1 MSSAEISDDV
11 NQADARGADAR
22 EADAPEA
29 IAPAGVVTGVTT
41 GSPTSAPTARRS
53 AAAHVNA
60 SGSVG
65 LGGAPEPTAGP
76 NAVPTPES
84 TAVPTATPV
93 PAPASA
99 PAPAPS
105 SAPADFAVL
114 AAKYRPLFARIAEG
128 SVERER
134 ERILPAE
141 QVGWL
146 KASGFTAVRVPVSH
160 GGDGASLPQLFR
172 LLVELA
178 AADSHV
184 AQAIRGHLG
193 FVEDRLYA
201 PDSADRDEW
210 LARFAAGQLVGNAV
224 TEIGAVALGAT
235 NTRLDATPDGFTITG
250 SKFYTT
256 GSIFAEWIDATAVS
270 PDGVEVAALVST
282 APNSAAPGSAAPDSA
297 APGSA
302 APGSVAISDN
312 WTGFGQRL
320 TGSGTTVFTAA
331 PVQAAHVYDFSERF
345 PYQTALYQ
353 LALVAVLAGIARAAE
368 RDAADQ
374 VANRS
379 RAFSHGNSP
388 ITREDPQILDI
399 VGRISADAFAAE
411 AVTERAAQSLQRA
424 FDARESS
431 AEVRDRAKRETEIE
445 TAQAQIVVSQLTLGV
460 TTRLF
465 DGLGASAT
473 STSASLDRHWR
484 NARTVTSH
492 NPVAFKARIVGD
504 YLVNDAEPPYE
515 WYVGVGAK

>member
-1 MSSAEISDDV
+1 MSSATEIP
-11 NQADARGADAR
+11 DA
-22 EADAPEA
+22 
-29 IAPAGVVTGVTT
+29 APAA
-41 GSPTSAPTARRS
+41 AP
-53 AAAHVNA
+53 VDY
-60 SGSVG
+60 
-65 LGGAPEPTAGP
+65 
-76 NAVPTPES
+76 
-84 TAVPTATPV
+84 
-93 PAPASA
+93 
-99 PAPAPS
+99 
-105 SAPADFAVL
+105 ADL
-114 AAKYRPLFARIAEG
+114 AAKYRPVFARIAAD
-128 SVERER
+128 SVQREL

-141 QVGWL
+141 QIEWL
-146 KASGFTAVRVPVSH
+146 KASGFTAVRVPVAH

-178 AADSHV
+178 AADPHV

-201 PDSADRDEW
+201 ADSTDRTEW

-235 NTRLDATPDGFTITG
+235 NTRLDAAPDGFTITG

-256 GSIFAEWIDATAVS
+256 GSIFAEWIDATAVA
-270 PDGVEVAALVST
+270 PDGTEVAALVST
-282 APNSAAPGSAAPDSA
+282 APAAAPD
-297 APGSA
+297 
-302 APGSVAISDN
+302 SVAISDN

-353 LALVAVLAGIARAAE
+353 LSLVAVLAGIARAAE

-411 AVTERAAQSLQRA
+411 AVTERAAHSLQRA
-424 FDARESS
+424 FDARDSS
-431 AEVRDRAKRETEIE
+431 AAVRDRAKRETEIE

-473 STSASLDRHWR
+473 ATTAALDRHWR

-515 WYVGVGAK
+515 WYVGVGSKPAAK

>member
-1 MSSAEISDDV
+1 MSPATENPD
-11 NQADARGADAR
+11 G
-22 EADAPEA
+22 
-29 IAPAGVVTGVTT
+29 APAVV
-41 GSPTSAPTARRS
+41 
-53 AAAHVNA
+53 
-60 SGSVG
+60 
-65 LGGAPEPTAGP
+65 
-76 NAVPTPES
+76 
-84 TAVPTATPV
+84 PV
-93 PAPASA
+93 
-99 PAPAPS
+99 
-105 SAPADFAVL
+105 DYAVL
-114 AAKYRPLFARIAEG
+114 AAKYRPVFARIAVD
-128 SVERER
+128 SVQREL

-141 QVGWL
+141 QIEWL

-178 AADSHV
+178 AADPHV

-201 PDSADRDEW
+201 ADSADRTEW

-235 NTRLDATPDGFTITG
+235 NTRLDVAPDGFTITG

-256 GSIFAEWIDATAVS
+256 GSIFAEWIDATAVT
-270 PDGVEVAALVST
+270 PDGTEVAALVWT
-282 APNSAAPGSAAPDSA
+282 APASVPD
-297 APGSA
+297 
-302 APGSVAISDN
+302 SVAISDN

-331 PVQAAHVYDFSERF
+331 PVQAGHVYDFSERF

-353 LALVAVLAGIARAAE
+353 LSLVAVLAGIARAAE

-424 FDARESS
+424 FDARNHS
-431 AEVRDRAKRETEIE
+431 AAERDRAKRETEIE

-473 STSASLDRHWR
+473 ATSAALDRHWR

-515 WYVGVGAK
+515 WYVGVGSKPAAT

>member
-1 MSSAEISDDV
+1 MSAATENSD
-11 NQADARGADAR
+11 
-22 EADAPEA
+22 
-29 IAPAGVVTGVTT
+29 VVTRTDAGAT
-41 GSPTSAPTARRS
+41 GSGTARRG
-53 AAAHVNA
+53 AGAHVNA
-60 SGSVG
+60 S
-65 LGGAPEPTAGP
+65 
-76 NAVPTPES
+76 
-84 TAVPTATPV
+84 TAVGPGAAGSS
-93 PAPASA
+93 PAEL
-99 PAPAPS
+99 PAPAPV
-105 SAPADFAVL
+105 DFAVL
-114 AAKYRPLFARIAEG
+114 AAKYRPVFARIAEG
-128 SVERER
+128 SVHREL

-141 QVGWL
+141 QIGWL

-201 PDSADRDEW
+201 TDSPDRDEW
-210 LARFAAGQLVGNAV
+210 LARFAAGELVGNAV
-224 TEIGAVALGAT
+224 TEIGSVALGAT
-235 NTRLDATPDGFTITG
+235 NTRLDATPEGFTITG

-270 PDGVEVAALVST
+270 PDGIEVAALVST
-282 APNSAAPGSAAPDSA
+282 SVDATAAADQSATDPSAPSA
-297 APGSA
+297 
-302 APGSVAISDN
+302 VAISDN

-353 LALVAVLAGIARAAE
+353 LSLVAVLAGIARAAE

-424 FDARESS
+424 FDARDSS

-473 STSASLDRHWR
+473 GTSAALDRHWR

-515 WYVGVGAK
+515 WYVGVGSKPASK

>member
-1 MSSAEISDDV
+1 MSAATEISP
-11 NQADARGADAR
+11 A
-22 EADAPEA
+22 APV
-29 IAPAGVVTGVTT
+29 APAELVTGRVESVS
-41 GSPTSAPTARRS
+41 GDSAP
-53 AAAHVNA
+53 VE
-60 SGSVG
+60 SV
-65 LGGAPEPTAGP
+65 
-76 NAVPTPES
+76 
-84 TAVPTATPV
+84 PV
-93 PAPASA
+93 DSA
-99 PAPAPS
+99 PV
-105 SAPADFAVL
+105 DFAVL
-114 AAKYRPLFARIAEG
+114 AAKYRPLFARIATG
-128 SVERER
+128 SVEREN

-141 QVGWL
+141 QIGWL

-201 PDSADRDEW
+201 PDSANRDEW
-210 LARFAAGQLVGNAV
+210 LARFAAGELVGNAV
-224 TEIGAVALGAT
+224 TEIGAVALGVT
-235 NTRLDATPDGFTITG
+235 NTRLDAAPDGFTISG
-250 SKFYTT
+250 SKYYTT

-270 PDGVEVAALVST
+270 PDGIEVAALVST
-282 APNSAAPGSAAPDSA
+282 APS
-297 APGSA
+297 
-302 APGSVAISDN
+302 SVEITDN

-331 PVQAAHVYDFSERF
+331 PVRAAHVYDFSERF

-353 LALVAVLAGIARAAE
+353 LSLVAVLAGIARAAE

-424 FDARESS
+424 FDARGAS

-473 STSASLDRHWR
+473 STSAALDRHWR

-515 WYVGVGAK
+515 WYVGVGAKPASTPAPA